1 MKKLALLLASFA
13 FASVGF
19 AADQAGSPP
28 TK

>member
-13 FASVGF
+13 FTPAGF
-19 AADQAGSPP
+19 AVEEAGAPP